1 MHIVNNPDDYRAKAE
16 GELRKLDVTNSGVL
30 EIVVEYGFRQDPEVI
45 PSLVVDDG
53 DKNRNNRHLLMEKD
67 IRFVG
72 MSVHEHQ

>member
-1 MHIVNNPDDYRAKAE
+1 MHVVNNPEDYRAKAE
-16 GELRKLDVTNSGVL
+16 GELRKLDVTNSGGL

-53 DKNRNNRHLLMEKD
+53 DKNRSNRHLLMEKD

>member
-53 DKNRNNRHLLMEKD
+53 DKNRTNRHLLMEKD

>member
-30 EIVVEYGFRQDPEVI
+30 EIVVEYGFRPDPEVI

-53 DKNRNNRHLLMEKD
+53 DKKRTNRHLLMEKD